1 MTTTTSTTPA
11 AGPTAPDPASRA
23 AQPRLRRRPAMA
35 AAGVALVGLGGMTAA
50 FLATSM
56 DSSAPILV
64 VARDVSRGEV
74 LTEADL
80 AVARLSGLAAGA
92 ALPGGQ
98 LATAVGQT
106 AVTDLPAGMPVPPTS
121 LAADPIPGPG
131 QSVVGIKLAP
141 GQLPTVALRPGDR
154 VRVVGTPR
162 AQDDAPTAAPPAAAA
177 VVASTG
183 VDETSG
189 DTVVNV
195 VVPAAQAPTVAA
207 LAATGRVAL
216 ILDDAS
222 QGG

>member
-1 MTTTTSTTPA
+1 V
-11 AGPTAPDPASRA
+11 APDPIARA
-23 AQPRLRRRPAMA
+23 AQPKLRRRPALA
-35 AAGVALVGLGGMTAA
+35 AAGVALVGLGGLTAA
-50 FLATSM
+50 FVATSL
-56 DSSAPILV
+56 DSSTPTLV
-64 VARDVSRGEV
+64 AARDVSRGEV
-74 LTEADL
+74 LTEEDL

-121 LAADPIPGPG
+121 LVADPIPGPG

-162 AQDDAPTAAPPAAAA
+162 AQDDAPGAAPPAAAA

-189 DTVVNV
+189 HAVVNV
-195 VVPAAQAPTVAA
+195 VLPAAQAPTVAA

-216 ILDDAS
+216 ILDDE
-222 QGG
+222 G